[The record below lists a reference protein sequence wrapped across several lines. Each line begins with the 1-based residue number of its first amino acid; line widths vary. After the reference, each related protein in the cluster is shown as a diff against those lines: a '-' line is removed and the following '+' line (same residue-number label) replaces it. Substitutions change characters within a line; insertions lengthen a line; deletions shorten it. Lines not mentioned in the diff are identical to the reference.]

1 MAAPSRGSWAPKV
14 LPAETSTG
22 AGDERQ
28 ATSRRSAALREQEH
42 EMILFTPEEVAPP
55 RSFRPRGVGSAAAAR
70 AKLAEDA
77 EPGADKPE
85 GRPSQH
91 GELAARKAAS
101 AASEARADSTAKM
114 RLRLVLRKY
123 ERQWAQLS
131 DGQRDAASEL
141 GWGADTW
148 DMGDLKPC
156 RDSRWRYLAQRQ
168 REAAEALLFCG
179 RTWELAGAEADL
191 KEKERK
197 ARRASN
203 VAKLVATPVSTW
215 ALGMP
220 KNMTLDELYATAG
233 RVIGF
238 RNMPNVKPAEILH
251 VMRPLLTGHRQDTY
265 ELRSAFRAFDRD
277 GDGVVTPTELRQAL
291 FDLGIE
297 LNTQQILDLLST
309 MGGSAMDTAV
319 DYVRFARLLAPK
331 RKTQLHQ
338 TVAHVSSIL
347 QSYHI
352 DLGRAFRGFVQGDGY
367 LLRGS
372 HIRPTE
378 CWVHFMT

>member
-1 MAAPSRGSWAPKV
+1 
-14 LPAETSTG
+14 
-22 AGDERQ
+22 
-28 ATSRRSAALREQEH
+28 
-42 EMILFTPEEVAPP
+42 
-55 RSFRPRGVGSAAAAR
+55 
-70 AKLAEDA
+70 
-77 EPGADKPE
+77 
-85 GRPSQH
+85 
-91 GELAARKAAS
+91 
-101 AASEARADSTAKM
+101 M
-114 RLRLVLRKY
+114 RLVLVLRKY

-141 GWGADTW
+141 GWGASAW

-191 KEKERK
+191 K
-197 ARRASN
+197 ARRRTT

-238 RNMPNVKPAEILH
+238 RNMPNVKAAEILQ
-251 VMRPLLTGHRQDTY
+251 VMRPLLTGHRHDTY
-265 ELRSAFRAFDRD
+265 ELRFAFRAFDRD
-277 GDGVVTPTELRQAL
+277 GDGVVTPAELRQAL

-309 MGGSAMDTAV
+309 MGGSPMDTAV

-338 TVAHVSSIL
+338 TVAPVRSIL
-347 QSYHI
+347 QSYNI
-352 DLGRAFRGFVQGDGY
+352 DLGRAFRGCVQGDGY
-367 LLRGS
+367 ISRRELRTGLFSLNVGLSLLQVDDLVDLADHKHDGRIDFDRFRNQLGNRNTVARGVAQTQAEMREVFS
-372 HIRPTE
+372 RSGINLREAFRAFDRDGDGAWLDQCVIVSAFQLVGPVAIAVDCRALQHNAVT
-378 CWVHFMT
+378 HGYM